1 MAQTARYRLPLGV
14 MEVVVDDNT
23 IISARL
29 SDQRV
34 GGSRIPWLSD
44 IMQRYNDGDIS
55 ALEEASVVQH
65 GPDFRMR
72 AWQAMRTIPAGEVLT
87 YGDLASRAGNPGA
100 ARAAGTACALNT
112 VMLFVPCHRVVAS
125 GGLGGYAYGLDLK
138 KALLQHE
145 GYARPTI

>member
-1 MAQTARYRLPLGV
+1 MAQAARFRIPRGV
-14 MEVVVDDNT
+14 MEVVVDDDA

-34 GGSRIPWLSD
+34 GGRKIPWLAD
-44 IMQRYNDGDIS
+44 IMQRYNDGDIA
-55 ALEEASVVQH
+55 ALDEAPVLQH

-87 YGDLASRAGNPGA
+87 YGDLASRAGTPGA

-112 VMLFVPCHRVVAS
+112 VMLFVPCHRIVAS
-125 GGLGGYAYGLDLK
+125 TGLGGYAYGLELK
-138 KALLQHE
+138 EALLQHE
-145 GYARPTI
+145 GFALD

>member
-1 MAQTARYRLPLGV
+1 MAQAERYRIPLGV
-14 MEVVVDDNT
+14 MEVVVDDDT

-29 SDQRV
+29 SDQRA
-34 GGSRIPWLSD
+34 GGNKIPWLTD
-44 IMQRYNDGDIS
+44 IMQRYNDGELA
-55 ALEEASVVQH
+55 ALDEVPVLQH

-112 VMLFVPCHRVVAS
+112 VMLFVPCHRIVAS
-125 GGLGGYAYGLDLK
+125 NNLGGYAYGLDLK
-138 KALLQHE
+138 KALLKHE
-145 GYARPTI
+145 GFALD

>member
-1 MAQTARYRLPLGV
+1 MAQAARYRLPLGV
-14 MEVVVDDNT
+14 MDVVVDDNA

-29 SDQRV
+29 SDQRA
-34 GGSRIPWLSD
+34 GGSRIPWLAD
-44 IMQRYNDGDIS
+44 IMQRYNDGDIA
-55 ALEEASVVQH
+55 ALDEAPVAQQ

-72 AWQAMRTIPAGEVLT
+72 AWQAMRTIPAGQVLT

-112 VMLFVPCHRVVAS
+112 VMLFVPCHRIVAS
-125 GGLGGYAYGLDLK
+125 TGPGGYAYGLELK

-145 GYARPTI
+145 GYALG

>member
-1 MAQTARYRLPLGV
+1 MALAARYRLPLGV
-14 MEVVVDDNT
+14 IEIAVEGDSVV
-23 IISARL
+23 SARL
-29 SDQRV
+29 TDDRV
-34 GGSRIPWLSD
+34 GGSRIPWLARV
-44 IMQRYNDGDIS
+44 MQRYGDGDIA
-55 ALEEASVVQH
+55 ALDDVEVEQL

-125 GGLGGYAYGLDLK
+125 NGLGGYAYGLDIK
-138 KALLQHE
+138 RALLRHE
-145 GYARPTI
+145 GYDSD

>member
-14 MEVVVDDNT
+14 MEVVVDDDA

-29 SDQRV
+29 SDQRA
-34 GGSRIPWLSD
+34 GGSKIPWLAD
-44 IMQRYNDGDIS
+44 IMQRYNDGDFA
-55 ALEEASVVQH
+55 ALDEASVTQH

-112 VMLFVPCHRVVAS
+112 VMLFVPCHRIVAS
-125 GGLGGYAYGLDLK
+125 TGLGGYAYGVDLK
-138 KALLQHE
+138 RALLRHE
-145 GYARPTI
+145 GFALE

>member
-14 MEVVVDDNT
+14 MEVVVDENA

-29 SDQRV
+29 SDQRA
-34 GGSRIPWLSD
+34 GGSEIPWLAD
-44 IMQRYNDGDIS
+44 IMQRYNDGDIA
-55 ALEEASVVQH
+55 ALDEAPVVQN

-87 YGDLASRAGNPGA
+87 YGDLASRAGTPGA

-112 VMLFVPCHRVVAS
+112 VMLFVPCHRIVAS
-125 GGLGGYAYGLDLK
+125 TGLGGYAYGLDLK

-145 GYARPTI
+145 GFALD

>member
-1 MAQTARYRLPLGV
+1 MAQAARFRIPYGV
-14 MEVVVDDNT
+14 MEVVVDDNA

-34 GGSRIPWLSD
+34 GGRKIPWLAD
-44 IMQRYNDGDIS
+44 IMQRYNDGDIA
-55 ALEEASVVQH
+55 ALDEAPVLQH

-87 YGDLASRAGNPGA
+87 YGDLASRAGTPGA

-112 VMLFVPCHRVVAS
+112 VMLFVPCHRIVAS
-125 GGLGGYAYGLDLK
+125 TGLGGYAYGLELK
-138 KALLQHE
+138 EALLQHE
-145 GYARPTI
+145 GFALD

>member
-1 MAQTARYRLPLGV
+1 MAQAARCRIPHGV
-14 MEVVVDDNT
+14 MEVVVDDDA

-29 SDQRV
+29 SDQRA
-34 GGSRIPWLSD
+34 GGSKIPWLAD
-44 IMQRYNDGDIS
+44 IMQRYNDGDIA
-55 ALEEASVVQH
+55 ALDEAPVAQQ

-112 VMLFVPCHRVVAS
+112 VMLFVPCHRIVAS
-125 GGLGGYAYGLDLK
+125 AGLGGYAYGLDLK
-138 KALLQHE
+138 RALLEHE
-145 GYARPTI
+145 GYALG

>member
-1 MAQTARYRLPLGV
+1 MAQAARYRIPHGV
-14 MEVVVDDNT
+14 LEVAIDGDFV
-23 IISARL
+23 ISARL
-29 SDQRV
+29 TDERV
-34 GGSRIPWLSD
+34 GGSRIPWLTE
-44 IMQRYNDGDIS
+44 IMQRYNDGDVA
-55 ALEEASVVQH
+55 ALDEVSVAQR

-125 GGLGGYAYGLDLK
+125 NGLGGYAYGLDIK
-138 KALLQHE
+138 RALLLHE
-145 GYARPTI
+145 GFAVT